1 MFKLT
6 VGSCRMPLDVV
17 VVVVVVV
24 VVEVADVANEVGVD
38 VAPVVLVA
46 SWQLMPAIAR
56 VLI

>member
-6 VGSCRMPLDVV
+6 VGSCRMPLD
-17 VVVVVVV
+17 VVVVV

>member
-6 VGSCRMPLDVV
+6 AGSCRMPLDV

>member
-6 VGSCRMPLDVV
+6 VGSCRMPLD
-17 VVVVVVV
+17 VVVV

-46 SWQLMPAIAR
+46 SWRLMPAIAR
-56 VLI
+56 GQI

>member
-1 MFKLT
+1 MIKLT
-6 VGSCRMPLDVV
+6 VGSSRMPLD